1 MPSIHPR
8 KDTIPLSCNKCNTG
22 NKDHSLGL
30 LLCFA
35 YLNLT
40 VSSMSTIYRAY
51 IQNDMS
57 FILVI
62 VVGYLP
68 ILCWTI
74 VYFLNDDKKSFRVSC
89 PADRVSGKENKN
101 IIPVSEIV

>member
-1 MPSIHPR
+1 
-8 KDTIPLSCNKCNTG
+8 
-22 NKDHSLGL
+22 
-30 LLCFA
+30 
-35 YLNLT
+35 
-40 VSSMSTIYRAY
+40 MSTIYRAY

-89 PADRVSGKENKN
+89 PAERVGGKENKN